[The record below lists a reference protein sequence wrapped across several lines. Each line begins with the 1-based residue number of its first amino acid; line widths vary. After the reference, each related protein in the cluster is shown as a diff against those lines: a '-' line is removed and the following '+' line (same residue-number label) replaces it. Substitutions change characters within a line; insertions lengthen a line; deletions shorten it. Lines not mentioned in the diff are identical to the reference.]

1 MTANAVVIP
10 FAQATRRNETQRVMD
25 RYAVIGNPV
34 AHSLSP
40 RIHAHFAAQTGQI
53 LQYIRLLAPLDG
65 FVEVAGR
72 FFIEG
77 GLGAN
82 VTVPFKGEAAAWV
95 DALDPLA
102 AAAGAVNTIKADG
115 ARRVGF
121 NTDGIG
127 LVRDLEINLDCKLR
141 DRRVLLLG
149 AGGASRGVVGP
160 LLAAGTAELVV
171 ANRTPERAQELVM
184 RFPAMKHPGVLRA
197 LAFEKL
203 TGQFDVVV
211 NATSAGL
218 SGEVPAVHPE
228 RIEGAFCYDMVYGH
242 RTAFCD
248 WALRHG
254 AAAVADGIGMLVEQ
268 AAEAFRIW
276 RNVTPETATLLVQ
289 LRAERSTAA

>member
-1 MTANAVVIP
+1 
-10 FAQATRRNETQRVMD
+10 MD

-40 RIHAHFAAQTGQI
+40 RIHAHFAVQTGQT

-72 FFIEG
+72 FFTEG
-77 GLGAN
+77 GRGAN

-95 DALDPLA
+95 DLLDPLA
-102 AAAGAVNTIKADG
+102 AAAGAVNTIKAEG

-127 LVRDLEINLDCKLR
+127 LVRDLEFNLGWNLR

-160 LLAAGTAELVV
+160 LLAAGVAELVV
-171 ANRTPERAQELVM
+171 ANRTPERAEELVV
-184 RFPAMKHPGVLRA
+184 RFPAADQQGALRA
-197 LAFEKL
+197 AAFERL
-203 TGQFDVVV
+203 AGQFDVIV

-218 SGEVPAVHPE
+218 AGEIPALDPGRV
-228 RIEGAFCYDMVYGH
+228 EGAFCYDMVYGH

-248 WALRHG
+248 WALQYG
-254 AAAVADGIGMLVEQ
+254 AVAVADGIGMLVEQ

-276 RNVTPETATLLVQ
+276 RDVRPETQELLAQ
-289 LRAERSTAA
+289 LRAERSPAV